1 MDNFI
6 DSPWNQTNERLKGT
20 FSVAL
25 ALHLALLLG
34 LTFTLSLPS
43 RPMTSMEVTLAHHA
57 SAEAP
62 ERADFLAQANQIAS
76 GNRSDKVAEV
86 TSNTLS
92 EFESDQQSMTAA
104 QRQDPSQQ
112 ADRPILAARNSP
124 VVASQTFKELQ
135 SNEALKLAQKSV
147 QEVALQRSTGA
158 MRAKI
163 NQLNQTYSNLPKVVR
178 LTSVSTKTAQ
188 EAAYMNY
195 FEERIERVGNLNYPR
210 EARAQRLVGRVQ
222 LIVVI
227 LPDGSVDRVQIS
239 TSSGTKILDQAAVRS
254 VQLASPFNAFPKDL
268 RDRDEIH
275 VIRTWQYQANN
286 LLTTN

>member
-34 LTFTLSLPS
+34 LTFTLFLPF
-43 RPMTSMEVTLAHHA
+43 RPMTSMEVMLAHHA

-86 TSNTLS
+86 TSNILS
-92 EFESDQQSMTAA
+92 EFQTDQQSMTAA
-104 QRQDPSQQ
+104 QRQDLSQQ
-112 ADRPILAARNSP
+112 ANRPILAARNSP
-124 VVASQTFKELQ
+124 VVAPQTFKELQ

-147 QEVALQRSTGA
+147 QEVALQRSIGA

-178 LTSVSTKTAQ
+178 LTSASTKTAQ

-210 EARAQRLVGRVQ
+210 EARGQRLVGRVQ

-254 VQLASPFNAFPKDL
+254 VQLASPFSAFPKEL

-275 VIRTWQYQANN
+275 VIRTWQYQADN

>member
-1 MDNFI
+1 MDSFN
-6 DSPWNQTNERLKGT
+6 DSPWNQTNDRLKGA
-20 FSVAL
+20 FSAAL

-62 ERADFLAQANQIAS
+62 ERADFLAQANQIGS
-76 GNRSDKVAEV
+76 GDRSKKGAEV
-86 TSNTLS
+86 TSNILS
-92 EFESDQQSMTAA
+92 EFQTDQQSMTAA
-104 QRQDPSQQ
+104 QRQDASQQ

-124 VVASQTFKELQ
+124 VVAPQTFKELQ

-147 QEVALQRSTGA
+147 QEVALQRSIGA

-163 NQLNQTYSNLPKVVR
+163 NQLNQTYNNLPKVVR

-210 EARAQRLVGRVQ
+210 EARGQHLVGRVQ

-254 VQLASPFNAFPKDL
+254 VQLASPFSAFPKEL

-275 VIRTWQYQANN
+275 VIRTWQYQADN

>member
-1 MDNFI
+1 MDSFI

-34 LTFTLSLPS
+34 LTFTLSSPS

-57 SAEAP
+57 SAESP
-62 ERADFLAQANQIAS
+62 ERADFLAQANQIGS
-76 GNRSDKVAEV
+76 GDHSEKVAEV
-86 TSNTLS
+86 TSNILS
-92 EFESDQQSMTAA
+92 EFQTDQQSMTAA
-104 QRQDPSQQ
+104 QRQDLSRQ
-112 ADRPILAARNSP
+112 AGRPILAARNSP
-124 VVASQTFKELQ
+124 VVAPQKFNELQ
-135 SNEALKLAQKSV
+135 SNEAQKSV
-147 QEVALQRSTGA
+147 QEVALKQSIRA

-195 FEERIERVGNLNYPR
+195 FEERVERVGNLNYPR

-227 LPDGSVDRVQIS
+227 LPNGSVDRVQVS

-254 VQLASPFNAFPKDL
+254 VQLASPFRAFPKEL

-275 VIRTWQYQANN
+275 VIRTWQYQADN

>member
-1 MDNFI
+1 MDSFI
-6 DSPWNQTNERLKGT
+6 DSPWNQTNDRLKGA
-20 FSVAL
+20 FSAAL

-57 SAEAP
+57 SAETP
-62 ERADFLAQANQIAS
+62 ERTDFLAQANQIGS
-76 GNRSDKVAEV
+76 GDRSEKVAEV
-86 TSNTLS
+86 TSNILS
-92 EFESDQQSMTAA
+92 EFQTDQQSMTAA
-104 QRQDPSQQ
+104 QQQVPSQQ

-124 VVASQTFKELQ
+124 LVAPQKFKELQ

-147 QEVALQRSTGA
+147 QEVALQQSIGA

-163 NQLNQTYSNLPKVVR
+163 DQLNQAYSNFPKVVR

-188 EAAYMNY
+188 EAAYINY

-227 LPDGSVDRVQIS
+227 LPDGSVDRIQIS

-254 VQLASPFNAFPKDL
+254 VQLASPFRAFPKEL

-275 VIRTWQYQANN
+275 VIRTWQYQADN

>member
-1 MDNFI
+1 MDSFI

-34 LTFTLSLPS
+34 LTFTLSSPS

-57 SAEAP
+57 SAESP
-62 ERADFLAQANQIAS
+62 ERADFLAQANQIGS
-76 GNRSDKVAEV
+76 GDHSEKVAEV
-86 TSNTLS
+86 TSNILS
-92 EFESDQQSMTAA
+92 EFQTDQQSMTAA
-104 QRQDPSQQ
+104 QRQDLSRQ
-112 ADRPILAARNSP
+112 AGRPILAARNSP
-124 VVASQTFKELQ
+124 VVAPQKFNELQ
-135 SNEALKLAQKSV
+135 SNEAQKSV
-147 QEVALQRSTGA
+147 QEVALKQSISA

-195 FEERIERVGNLNYPR
+195 FEERVERVGNLNYPR

-227 LPDGSVDRVQIS
+227 LPNGSVDRVQVS

-254 VQLASPFNAFPKDL
+254 VQLASPFRAFPKEL

-275 VIRTWQYQANN
+275 VIRTWQYQADN

>member
-34 LTFTLSLPS
+34 LTFTLFLTF

-86 TSNTLS
+86 TSNILS
-92 EFESDQQSMTAA
+92 EFQTDQQSMTAA
-104 QRQDPSQQ
+104 QRQDLSQQ

-124 VVASQTFKELQ
+124 VVAPQTFKELQ

-147 QEVALQRSTGA
+147 QVVALQRSIGA

-178 LTSVSTKTAQ
+178 LTSASTKTAQ

-210 EARAQRLVGRVQ
+210 EARGQRLVGRVQ

-254 VQLASPFNAFPKDL
+254 VQLASPFSAFPKEL

-275 VIRTWQYQANN
+275 VIRTWQYQADN

>member
-1 MDNFI
+1 MDSFN
-6 DSPWNQTNERLKGT
+6 DSPWNQTNDRLKGA
-20 FSVAL
+20 FSAAL

-62 ERADFLAQANQIAS
+62 ERADFLAQANQIGS
-76 GNRSDKVAEV
+76 GDRSKKGAEV
-86 TSNTLS
+86 TSNILS
-92 EFESDQQSMTAA
+92 ELQTDQQSMTAA
-104 QRQDPSQQ
+104 QRQDASQQ

-124 VVASQTFKELQ
+124 VVAPQTFKELQ
-135 SNEALKLAQKSV
+135 SNEAPKLAQMSV
-147 QEVALQRSTGA
+147 QEVALQPSIGA
-158 MRAKI
+158 MRAKL
-163 NQLNQTYSNLPKVVR
+163 NQLNRTYSNLPKVAR

-195 FEERIERVGNLNYPR
+195 FEERIERAGNLNYPR

-222 LIVVI
+222 LVVVI
-227 LPDGSVDRVQIS
+227 LPDGSIDRVQIS

-254 VQLASPFNAFPKDL
+254 VQLASPFSAFPKEL

-275 VIRTWQYQANN
+275 VIRTWQYQADN

>member
-34 LTFTLSLPS
+34 LTFTLFLPF

-86 TSNTLS
+86 TSNILS
-92 EFESDQQSMTAA
+92 EFQTDQQSMTAA
-104 QRQDPSQQ
+104 QRQDLSQQ

-124 VVASQTFKELQ
+124 VVAPQTFKELQ

-147 QEVALQRSTGA
+147 QEVALQRSIGA

-178 LTSVSTKTAQ
+178 LTSASTKTAQ

-210 EARAQRLVGRVQ
+210 EARGQRLVGRVQ

-254 VQLASPFNAFPKDL
+254 VQLASPFSAFPKEL
-268 RDRDEIH
+268 HDRDEIH
-275 VIRTWQYQANN
+275 VIRTWQYQADN

>member
-147 QEVALQRSTGA
+147 QEVALQRSIGA

>member
-1 MDNFI
+1 M
-6 DSPWNQTNERLKGT
+6 
-20 FSVAL
+20 
-25 ALHLALLLG
+25 
-34 LTFTLSLPS
+34 
-43 RPMTSMEVTLAHHA
+43 AHHA
-57 SAEAP
+57 SAESP
-62 ERADFLAQANQIAS
+62 ERADFLAQANQIGS
-76 GNRSDKVAEV
+76 GDHSEKVAEV
-86 TSNTLS
+86 TSNILS
-92 EFESDQQSMTAA
+92 EFQTDQQSMTAA
-104 QRQDPSQQ
+104 QRQDLSRQ
-112 ADRPILAARNSP
+112 AGRPILAARNSP
-124 VVASQTFKELQ
+124 VVAPQKFNELQ
-135 SNEALKLAQKSV
+135 SNEAQKSV
-147 QEVALQRSTGA
+147 QEVALKQSIRA

-195 FEERIERVGNLNYPR
+195 FEERVERVGNLNYPR

-227 LPDGSVDRVQIS
+227 LPNGSVDRVQVS

-254 VQLASPFNAFPKDL
+254 VQLASPFRAFPKEL

-275 VIRTWQYQANN
+275 VIRTWQYQADN

>member
-34 LTFTLSLPS
+34 LTFTLFLPF
-43 RPMTSMEVTLAHHA
+43 RPMTSMEVMLAHHA

-86 TSNTLS
+86 TSNILS
-92 EFESDQQSMTAA
+92 EFQTDQQSMTAA
-104 QRQDPSQQ
+104 QRQDLSQQ

-124 VVASQTFKELQ
+124 VVAPQTFKELQ

-147 QEVALQRSTGA
+147 QEVALQRSIGA

-163 NQLNQTYSNLPKVVR
+163 NQLNQTYSNLPKAVR
-178 LTSVSTKTAQ
+178 LTSASTKTAQ

-210 EARAQRLVGRVQ
+210 EARGQRLVGRVQ

-254 VQLASPFNAFPKDL
+254 VQLASPFGAFPKEL

-275 VIRTWQYQANN
+275 VIRTWQYQADN

>member
-1 MDNFI
+1 
-6 DSPWNQTNERLKGT
+6 
-20 FSVAL
+20 
-25 ALHLALLLG
+25 
-34 LTFTLSLPS
+34 LP
-43 RPMTSMEVTLAHHA
+43 
-57 SAEAP
+57 
-62 ERADFLAQANQIAS
+62 
-76 GNRSDKVAEV
+76 
-86 TSNTLS
+86 
-92 EFESDQQSMTAA
+92 
-104 QRQDPSQQ
+104 
-112 ADRPILAARNSP
+112 RPILAARNSP
-124 VVASQTFKELQ
+124 VVAPQTFKELQ

-147 QEVALQRSTGA
+147 QVVALQRSIGA

-178 LTSVSTKTAQ
+178 LTSASTKTAQ

-254 VQLASPFNAFPKDL
+254 VQLASPFSAFPKEL

-275 VIRTWQYQANN
+275 VIRTWQYQADN